1 MITRSQIRRQ
11 LRSQGGIMN
20 VVGRQK
26 YGLGSF
32 VRKAF
37 GKAKDVVSNV
47 VKSPIGK
54 AAIIGLGG
62 AGLMGMGPLAGLS
75 GIGAKI
81 GGLGKAGGLS
91 SFFGKGSFNPLKM
104 AMNPGGGGGL
114 GLSSFGSLLGKVGL
128 ATDAGGLSTIGKV
141 IGAGGLLGYFTSKGI
156 APEEAEQLSQD
167 VYRGKGAGLDMIK
180 ADIQKYKSGES
191 SESELFAKGYNFLPQ
206 KKFIRQGSADGGRI
220 GLQSGGVSMSN
231 TRAQNIAANQ
241 AQNQV
246 NQANLNKG
254 RARLP
259 GNKTFNV
266 FMTPQGTVAKDQGIA
281 QLARDT
287 GKAPQIQNYAINSG
301 TDISRMI
308 GPGTGIGVGNQSY
321 GGGQTY
327 SNLGFA
333 ALQPATTSNQTTAP
347 TTIATTTTTPD
358 LSKQAEAFGQYMN
371 QLVKDTYGTADD
383 YRAESATLG
392 MPVEAYF
399 DYLTTSDPKNII
411 YSARKKDPYYDPQFD
426 MPRDPNEIQ
435 QLSPLNIYYQQQ
447 LQKQI
452 NQGIPEAE
460 RIQKG
465 QVLGLP
471 GMLPT
476 SGTTPNIY
484 ESYEDALSRTKTA
497 MGLASGGR
505 AGYDMGGLST
515 IERAKALFEERDEA
529 APDPSPD
536 MGSIKQLSNEEKE
549 MIQQFIESTSQDK
562 GVRYTDPDGNEMTS
576 KEFQDEMSRITELE
590 NMTMPKRKPKR
601 AKGGMMNIP
610 MGKPR
615 QNAGGIT
622 ELDYRASGGFVPVG
636 IKEKADDVPAMLS
649 KNEFV
654 MTADAVRAAG
664 GGSIEKGAQRM
675 YNQMKQL
682 EGKMA

>member
-54 AAIIGLGG
+54 AAILGAGAYFGGPAIMKGLG
-62 AGLMGMGPLAGLS
+62 S
-75 GIGAKI
+75 I
-81 GGLGKAGGLS
+81 GGGGLS
-91 SFFGKGSFNPLKM
+91 SFFGKGKLMGLKGVGEF
-104 AMNPGGGGGL
+104 GGTQG
-114 GLSSFGSLLGKVGL
+114 LLGKLGL
-128 ATDAGGLSTIGKV
+128 TEGFGGSMTGLGKL

-241 AQNQV
+241 AQNQE
-246 NQANLNKG
+246 NQQMLEIG

-259 GNKTFNV
+259 G
-266 FMTPQGTVAKDQGIA
+266 A
-281 QLARDT
+281 QTAVQD
-287 GKAPQIQNYAINSG
+287 YAMSDNS
-301 TDISRMI
+301 IL
-308 GPGTGIGVGNQSY
+308 GP
-321 GGGQTY
+321 
-327 SNLGFA
+327 
-333 ALQPATTSNQTTAP
+333 
-347 TTIATTTTTPD
+347 
-358 LSKQAEAFGQYMN
+358 LSKQAASTIMENQDKSQAALDVLNQTMTPTTDTGIMTQAPTISTPTPSVEKTTMADVAGPTYRPGFQDEFLTTGPSENKLFTDVVPDFDKYGNYTGDDQLIKDYAAAGRGTASS
-371 QLVKDTYGTADD
+371 QLVKLPANHPYAVSGAGYYTYDGTNFSKTAD
-383 YRAESATLG
+383 ENMT
-392 MPVEAYF
+392 
-399 DYLTTSDPKNII
+399 
-411 YSARKKDPYYDPQFD
+411 
-426 MPRDPNEIQ
+426 
-435 QLSPLNIYYQQQ
+435 
-447 LQKQI
+447 
-452 NQGIPEAE
+452 PE
-460 RIQKG
+460 
-465 QVLGLP
+465 
-471 GMLPT
+471 
-476 SGTTPNIY
+476 Y
-484 ESYEDALSRTKTA
+484 EKFIRSNY
-497 MGLASGGR
+497 GLALGGR

-515 IERAKALFEERDEA
+515 IKRAKALFEERDEA
-529 APDPSPD
+529 APSPD
-536 MGSIKQLSNEEKE
+536 IGSIKQPSNEDKA
-549 MIQQFIESTSQDK
+549 MIQQFIEATSQDK

-576 KEFQDEMSRITELE
+576 KQFQEAMKNE

-615 QNAGGIT
+615 KNAGGIT

>member
-191 SESELFAKGYNFLPQ
+191 SESEMFAKGYNFLPQ

-231 TRAQNIAANQ
+231 TRAQNIAANE
-241 AQNQV
+241 AQNQE
-246 NQANLNKG
+246 NKQMLEIG

-259 GNKTFNV
+259 E
-266 FMTPQGTVAKDQGIA
+266 
-281 QLARDT
+281 ART
-287 GKAPQIQNYAINSG
+287 AVQYYAMSDNS
-301 TDISRMI
+301 IL
-308 GPGTGIGVGNQSY
+308 GP
-321 GGGQTY
+321 
-327 SNLGFA
+327 
-333 ALQPATTSNQTTAP
+333 
-347 TTIATTTTTPD
+347 
-358 LSKQAEAFGQYMN
+358 LSKQAASTIMENQDKSQAALDVLNQTMTPTTDTGIMTQAPTISTPTPSVEKTTMADVAGPTYRPGFQNEFLTTGPSENKLFTDVVPDFDKYGNYTGDDQLIKDYAAAGRGTASS
-371 QLVKDTYGTADD
+371 QLVKLPANHPYAVSGAGYYTYDGTNFSKTAD
-383 YRAESATLG
+383 ENMT
-392 MPVEAYF
+392 
-399 DYLTTSDPKNII
+399 
-411 YSARKKDPYYDPQFD
+411 
-426 MPRDPNEIQ
+426 
-435 QLSPLNIYYQQQ
+435 
-447 LQKQI
+447 
-452 NQGIPEAE
+452 PE
-460 RIQKG
+460 
-465 QVLGLP
+465 
-471 GMLPT
+471 
-476 SGTTPNIY
+476 Y
-484 ESYEDALSRTKTA
+484 EKFIRSNY
-497 MGLASGGR
+497 GLASGGR

-529 APDPSPD
+529 APTPSPGI
-536 MGSIKQLSNEEKE
+536 GSIKQMSNEDKA
-549 MIQQFIESTSQDK
+549 MIQQFIEATSQDK

-576 KEFQDEMSRITELE
+576 KQFQDEMSRITELE

>member
-54 AAIIGLGG
+54 AALLGTAAYFGGPAIMKGLGSIG
-62 AGLMGMGPLAGLS
+62 PKFATGKNFLTSGLFGTGGGTGQMTS
-75 GIGAKI
+75 GILGKLGLTQGGGAM
-81 GGLGKAGGLS
+81 GLTGLGKL
-91 SFFGKGSFNPLKM
+91 
-104 AMNPGGGGGL
+104 
-114 GLSSFGSLLGKVGL
+114 V
-128 ATDAGGLSTIGKV
+128 
-141 IGAGGLLGYFTSKGI
+141 GAGGLLGYFTSKGKT
-156 APEEAEQLSQD
+156 PEEAEQLAQD
-167 VYRGKGAGLDMIK
+167 VYRGEGLGLDLIK

-220 GLQSGGVSMSN
+220 GYQQGAQVDPRMQKSFSENSMRNQIQREMNTAVRGGKFDEFLLNQGGPGQMSGAALKTQFSSLYPSSRKPSTDRQGPFTGTFVAQRDALMDKLTRQRMGQQPSIPSPPTDSLTGMLESEMLPNMENGSMRSLAEQDAI
-231 TRAQNIAANQ
+231 RDKVLAAQQ
-241 AQNQV
+241 AQEE
-246 NQANLNKG
+246 
-254 RARLP
+254 
-259 GNKTFNV
+259 
-266 FMTPQGTVAKDQGIA
+266 
-281 QLARDT
+281 
-287 GKAPQIQNYAINSG
+287 
-301 TDISRMI
+301 
-308 GPGTGIGVGNQSY
+308 SY
-321 GGGQTY
+321 
-327 SNLGFA
+327 
-333 ALQPATTSNQTTAP
+333 
-347 TTIATTTTTPD
+347 
-358 LSKQAEAFGQYMN
+358 
-371 QLVKDTYGTADD
+371 
-383 YRAESATLG
+383 
-392 MPVEAYF
+392 
-399 DYLTTSDPKNII
+399 YLTDPISGKI
-411 YSARKKDPYYDPQFD
+411 YKSQDEAIEDLGIKLY
-426 MPRDPNEIQ
+426 
-435 QLSPLNIYYQQQ
+435 
-447 LQKQI
+447 
-452 NQGIPEAE
+452 NQRFA
-460 RIQKG
+460 K
-465 QVLGLP
+465 
-471 GMLPT
+471 
-476 SGTTPNIY
+476 
-484 ESYEDALSRTKTA
+484 
-497 MGLASGGR
+497 GGR
-505 AGYDMGGLST
+505 VKLENGT
-515 IERAKALFEERDEA
+515 
-529 APDPSPD
+529 PSPGI
-536 MGSIKQLSNEEKE
+536 GSIKQMSNEEKE
-549 MIQQFIESTSQDK
+549 MIQQFIEATSQDK

>member
-32 VRKAF
+32 VKKAF
-37 GKAKDVVSNV
+37 GKAKDVVSDV

-54 AAIIGLGG
+54 AALIAAGGYYLGG
-62 AGLMGMGPLAGLS
+62 GNLFGLQRAGMSGFGMGNLP
-75 GIGAKI
+75 GIGGMFAKS
-81 GGLGKAGGLS
+81 GAAPFTNRFAQDLGMKQSTGILS
-91 SFFGKGSFNPLKM
+91 NI
-104 AMNPGGGGGL
+104 L
-114 GLSSFGSLLGKVGL
+114 GASKSNIAKLV
-128 ATDAGGLSTIGKV
+128 
-141 IGAGGLLGYFTSKGI
+141 GAGGLLGYFTSKGI

-180 ADIQKYKSGES
+180 ADMEKYKSGES

-383 YRAESATLG
+383 YRAEAATLG

-399 DYLTTSDPKNII
+399 DYLTTSDPKNIM

-435 QLSPLNIYYQQQ
+435 QLSPLNIYYQNQ

-452 NQGIPEAE
+452 DQGIPEAE

-529 APDPSPD
+529 APAPSPD
-536 MGSIKQLSNEEKE
+536 MGSIKQLSNEDKAI
-549 MIQQFIESTSQDK
+549 MQQAIEAMSRDVGPMYS
-562 GVRYTDPDGNEMTS
+562 DPDGNEMTS
-576 KEFQDEMSRITELE
+576 KQFQDAMSRITELE
-590 NMTMPKRKPKR
+590 NMTMPKRKPSKS
-601 AKGGMMNIP
+601 KGGMMSIP
-610 MGKPR
+610 VR
-615 QNAGGIT
+615 QNSGGIT
-622 ELDYRASGGFVPVG
+622 ELDYRKSGGFVPVG

>member
-32 VRKAF
+32 VKKAF
-37 GKAKDVVSNV
+37 GKAKDVVSDV

-54 AAIIGLGG
+54 AALIAAGGYYLGG
-62 AGLMGMGPLAGLS
+62 GSLFGMQRAGMSGFGMGNLP
-75 GIGAKI
+75 GIGGMFSKSGAAPFTNRFAQDLGMKQSTGILSNILGVSKSNIAKV
-81 GGLGKAGGLS
+81 
-91 SFFGKGSFNPLKM
+91 
-104 AMNPGGGGGL
+104 
-114 GLSSFGSLLGKVGL
+114 VG
-128 ATDAGGLSTIGKV
+128 V
-141 IGAGGLLGYFTSKGI
+141 GGLLGYFTSKGI

-241 AQNQV
+241 AQNQE
-246 NQANLNKG
+246 NQQMLEIG

-259 GNKTFNV
+259 G
-266 FMTPQGTVAKDQGIA
+266 A
-281 QLARDT
+281 QTAVQD
-287 GKAPQIQNYAINSG
+287 YAMSDNS
-301 TDISRMI
+301 IL
-308 GPGTGIGVGNQSY
+308 GP
-321 GGGQTY
+321 
-327 SNLGFA
+327 
-333 ALQPATTSNQTTAP
+333 
-347 TTIATTTTTPD
+347 
-358 LSKQAEAFGQYMN
+358 LSKQAASTIMENQDKSQAALDVLNQTMTPTTDTGIMTQAPTISTPTPSVEKTTMADVAGPTYRPGFQDEFLTTGPSENKLFTDVVPDFDKYGNYTGDDQLIKDYAAAGRGTASS
-371 QLVKDTYGTADD
+371 QLVKLPANHPYAVSGAGYYTYDGTNFSKTAD
-383 YRAESATLG
+383 ENMT
-392 MPVEAYF
+392 
-399 DYLTTSDPKNII
+399 
-411 YSARKKDPYYDPQFD
+411 
-426 MPRDPNEIQ
+426 
-435 QLSPLNIYYQQQ
+435 
-447 LQKQI
+447 
-452 NQGIPEAE
+452 PE
-460 RIQKG
+460 
-465 QVLGLP
+465 
-471 GMLPT
+471 
-476 SGTTPNIY
+476 Y
-484 ESYEDALSRTKTA
+484 EKFIRSNY
-497 MGLASGGR
+497 GLALGGR

-529 APDPSPD
+529 APTPSPGI
-536 MGSIKQLSNEEKE
+536 GSIKQMSNEDKA
-549 MIQQFIESTSQDK
+549 MIQQFIEATSQDK

-576 KEFQDEMSRITELE
+576 KQFQEAMKNE

>member
-191 SESELFAKGYNFLPQ
+191 SESEMFAKGYNFLPQ

-220 GLQSGGVSMSN
+220 G
-231 TRAQNIAANQ
+231 
-241 AQNQV
+241 
-246 NQANLNKG
+246 
-254 RARLP
+254 
-259 GNKTFNV
+259 
-266 FMTPQGTVAKDQGIA
+266 
-281 QLARDT
+281 
-287 GKAPQIQNYAINSG
+287 
-301 TDISRMI
+301 
-308 GPGTGIGVGNQSY
+308 
-321 GGGQTY
+321 
-327 SNLGFA
+327 
-333 ALQPATTSNQTTAP
+333 
-347 TTIATTTTTPD
+347 
-358 LSKQAEAFGQYMN
+358 
-371 QLVKDTYGTADD
+371 
-383 YRAESATLG
+383 
-392 MPVEAYF
+392 
-399 DYLTTSDPKNII
+399 
-411 YSARKKDPYYDPQFD
+411 
-426 MPRDPNEIQ
+426 
-435 QLSPLNIYYQQQ
+435 
-447 LQKQI
+447 
-452 NQGIPEAE
+452 
-460 RIQKG
+460 
-465 QVLGLP
+465 
-471 GMLPT
+471 
-476 SGTTPNIY
+476 
-484 ESYEDALSRTKTA
+484 
-497 MGLASGGR
+497 
-505 AGYDMGGLST
+505 YDMGGLST

-529 APDPSPD
+529 APTPSPGI
-536 MGSIKQLSNEEKE
+536 GSIKQMSNEDKA
-549 MIQQFIESTSQDK
+549 MIQQFIEATSQDK

-576 KEFQDEMSRITELE
+576 KQFQDEMSRITELE
-590 NMTMPKRKPKR
+590 NMTMPKKKPKK

-615 QNAGGIT
+615 KNAGGIT

-654 MTADAVRAAG
+654 MTADAVRGAG
-664 GGSIEKGAQRM
+664 NGSIKKGAQRM
-675 YNQMKQL
+675 YDLMKQN
-682 EGKMA
+682 ESKVV

>member
-104 AMNPGGGGGL
+104 AMNPGGGGGVP
-114 GLSSFGSLLGKVGL
+114 GLSGFGSILSKLGL
-128 ATDAGGLSTIGKV
+128 ATGEGGLSTIGKV

-241 AQNQV
+241 AQNQE
-246 NQANLNKG
+246 NQQMLEIG

-259 GNKTFNV
+259 G
-266 FMTPQGTVAKDQGIA
+266 
-281 QLARDT
+281 ARTAVQD
-287 GKAPQIQNYAINSG
+287 YAMSDNS
-301 TDISRMI
+301 IL
-308 GPGTGIGVGNQSY
+308 GP
-321 GGGQTY
+321 
-327 SNLGFA
+327 
-333 ALQPATTSNQTTAP
+333 
-347 TTIATTTTTPD
+347 
-358 LSKQAEAFGQYMN
+358 LSKQAASTIMENQDKSQAALDVLNQTMTPTTDTGIMTQAPTISTPTPSVEKTTMADVAGPTYRPGFQDEFLTTGPSENKLFTDVVPDFDKYGNYTGDDQLIKDYAAAGRGTASS
-371 QLVKDTYGTADD
+371 QLVKLPANHPYAVSGAGYYTYDGTNFSKTAD
-383 YRAESATLG
+383 ENMT
-392 MPVEAYF
+392 
-399 DYLTTSDPKNII
+399 
-411 YSARKKDPYYDPQFD
+411 
-426 MPRDPNEIQ
+426 
-435 QLSPLNIYYQQQ
+435 
-447 LQKQI
+447 
-452 NQGIPEAE
+452 PE
-460 RIQKG
+460 
-465 QVLGLP
+465 
-471 GMLPT
+471 
-476 SGTTPNIY
+476 Y
-484 ESYEDALSRTKTA
+484 EKFIRSNY
-497 MGLASGGR
+497 GLALGGR

-515 IERAKALFEERDEA
+515 IKRAKALFEERDEA
-529 APDPSPD
+529 APSPD
-536 MGSIKQLSNEEKE
+536 IGSIKQPSNEDKA
-549 MIQQFIESTSQDK
+549 MIQQFIEATSQDK

-576 KEFQDEMSRITELE
+576 KQFQEAMKNE

-615 QNAGGIT
+615 KNAGGIT

>member
-32 VRKAF
+32 VKKAF
-37 GKAKDVVSNV
+37 GKAKDVVSDV

-54 AAIIGLGG
+54 AALIAAGGYYLGG
-62 AGLMGMGPLAGLS
+62 GSLFGMQRAGMSGFGMGNLP
-75 GIGAKI
+75 GIGGMFSKSGAAPFTNRFAQDLGMKQSTGILSNILGVSKSNIAKV
-81 GGLGKAGGLS
+81 
-91 SFFGKGSFNPLKM
+91 
-104 AMNPGGGGGL
+104 
-114 GLSSFGSLLGKVGL
+114 VG
-128 ATDAGGLSTIGKV
+128 V
-141 IGAGGLLGYFTSKGI
+141 GGLLGYFTSKGI

-191 SESELFAKGYNFLPQ
+191 SESEMFAKGYNFLPQ

-220 GLQSGGVSMSN
+220 G
-231 TRAQNIAANQ
+231 
-241 AQNQV
+241 
-246 NQANLNKG
+246 
-254 RARLP
+254 
-259 GNKTFNV
+259 
-266 FMTPQGTVAKDQGIA
+266 
-281 QLARDT
+281 
-287 GKAPQIQNYAINSG
+287 
-301 TDISRMI
+301 
-308 GPGTGIGVGNQSY
+308 
-321 GGGQTY
+321 
-327 SNLGFA
+327 
-333 ALQPATTSNQTTAP
+333 
-347 TTIATTTTTPD
+347 
-358 LSKQAEAFGQYMN
+358 
-371 QLVKDTYGTADD
+371 
-383 YRAESATLG
+383 
-392 MPVEAYF
+392 
-399 DYLTTSDPKNII
+399 
-411 YSARKKDPYYDPQFD
+411 
-426 MPRDPNEIQ
+426 
-435 QLSPLNIYYQQQ
+435 
-447 LQKQI
+447 
-452 NQGIPEAE
+452 
-460 RIQKG
+460 
-465 QVLGLP
+465 
-471 GMLPT
+471 
-476 SGTTPNIY
+476 
-484 ESYEDALSRTKTA
+484 
-497 MGLASGGR
+497 
-505 AGYDMGGLST
+505 YDMGGLST

-529 APDPSPD
+529 APTPSPD
-536 MGSIKQLSNEEKE
+536 IGSIKQMSNEDKE

-576 KEFQDEMSRITELE
+576 KQFQDEMSRITELE
-590 NMTMPKRKPKR
+590 NMTMPKRKPKK

-615 QNAGGIT
+615 KNAGGIT

>member
-26 YGLGSF
+26 YGQGSF

-54 AAIIGLGG
+54 AAILGAGAYFGGPAIMKGLG
-62 AGLMGMGPLAGLS
+62 S
-75 GIGAKI
+75 I
-81 GGLGKAGGLS
+81 GGGGLS
-91 SFFGKGSFNPLKM
+91 SSFLKLKNSPFGQSLFGKVLGDTDTGRS
-104 AMNPGGGGGL
+104 GGL
-114 GLSSFGSLLGKVGL
+114 FNFLKTPKGIATGIGATSLL
-128 ATDAGGLSTIGKV
+128 A
-141 IGAGGLLGYFTSKGI
+141 YFTSKGKTE
-156 APEEAEQLSQD
+156 EEAKQLAQD
-167 VYRGKGAGLDMIK
+167 VYRGEGLGIDLIK

-191 SESELFAKGYNFLPQ
+191 SESEMFAKGYNFLPQ

-231 TRAQNIAANQ
+231 TRAQNIAANE
-241 AQNQV
+241 AQNQE
-246 NQANLNKG
+246 NKQMLEIG

-259 GNKTFNV
+259 E
-266 FMTPQGTVAKDQGIA
+266 
-281 QLARDT
+281 ARTAVQD
-287 GKAPQIQNYAINSG
+287 YAMSDNS
-301 TDISRMI
+301 IL
-308 GPGTGIGVGNQSY
+308 GP
-321 GGGQTY
+321 
-327 SNLGFA
+327 
-333 ALQPATTSNQTTAP
+333 
-347 TTIATTTTTPD
+347 
-358 LSKQAEAFGQYMN
+358 LSKQAASTIMENQDKSQAALDVLNQTMTPTTDTGIMTQAPTISTPTPSVEKTTMADVAGPTYRPGFQNEFLTTGPSENKLFTDVVPDFDKYGNYTGDDQLIKDYAAAGRGTASS
-371 QLVKDTYGTADD
+371 QLVKLPANHPYAVSGAGYYTYDGTNFSKTAD
-383 YRAESATLG
+383 ENMT
-392 MPVEAYF
+392 
-399 DYLTTSDPKNII
+399 
-411 YSARKKDPYYDPQFD
+411 
-426 MPRDPNEIQ
+426 
-435 QLSPLNIYYQQQ
+435 
-447 LQKQI
+447 
-452 NQGIPEAE
+452 PE
-460 RIQKG
+460 
-465 QVLGLP
+465 
-471 GMLPT
+471 
-476 SGTTPNIY
+476 Y
-484 ESYEDALSRTKTA
+484 EKFIRSNY
-497 MGLASGGR
+497 GLASGGR

-529 APDPSPD
+529 APTPSPGI
-536 MGSIKQLSNEEKE
+536 GSIKQMSNEDKA
-549 MIQQFIESTSQDK
+549 MIQQFIEATSQDK
-562 GVRYTDPDGNEMTS
+562 GVRYTDPDGKEMTS
-576 KEFQDEMSRITELE
+576 KQFQDEMSRITELE
-590 NMTMPKRKPKR
+590 NMTMPKKKPKK

-615 QNAGGIT
+615 KNAGGIT